1 MTNHK
6 NTINR
11 IANTIVLFFALFGI
25 SAKAIA
31 QDYTCPVNAIERDQ
45 RVLDMSNI
53 METDV
58 NVITALTG
66 YKSYEEAQLYCDQT
80 IKENTSRV
88 NELHIDDYDGTLAQM
103 KRERDEA
110 KDLLEQQTAICN
122 ACLASKRDAYEK
134 KFLKKHGDHRYDTKG
149 YRTKVVVV
157 WGEAERIPTDAQ
169 AKYDLLYDEYM
180 SDYNPS
186 NDRQDCRESTPACKD
201 AVETEAKIRSMN
213 HQMSE
218 LQERHQNEKSAQDR
232 LKQITE
238 RCSSIA
244 KSAEKLNEQLNY
256 VAFLKECKYPEKPSV
271 DSSNANTGT
280 HQNANTGTHQ
290 NVNVNS
296 LQQANKAI
304 NKARSFGRAFGF

>member
-11 IANTIVLFFALFGI
+11 IANTLVLFFALFGI
-25 SAKAIA
+25 SAKAVA

-45 RVLDMSNI
+45 RVFDMNNVL
-53 METDV
+53 EFDV
-58 NVITALTG
+58 NDITALTG
-66 YKSYEEAQLYCDQT
+66 YKSYDEAQLYCDQT
-80 IKENTSRV
+80 IKEKTARV
-88 NELHIDDYDGTLAQM
+88 NELHIDDYEGTLAQM
-103 KRERDEA
+103 EREKDET
-110 KDLLEQQTAICN
+110 KSLLEQQTSTCN

-186 NDRQDCRESTPACKD
+186 KDRQDCLESTQACND
-201 AVETEAKIRSMN
+201 AVETEAKIRSLN

-218 LQERHQNEKSAQDR
+218 LQERHHNEKLAQDR

-238 RCSSIA
+238 RCSSVA
-244 KSAEKLNEQLNY
+244 KSTEKHNEHLNY
-256 VAFLKECKYPEKPSV
+256 VAFLKECKYPEKPLV

-280 HQNANTGTHQ
+280 RQ

>member
-11 IANTIVLFFALFGI
+11 IANTLVLFSALFVV
-25 SAKAIA
+25 SANALA
-31 QDYTCPVNAIERDQ
+31 QDYTCPVNATERDQ
-45 RVLDMSNI
+45 RVFDMNNVL
-53 METDV
+53 EFDV
-58 NVITALTG
+58 NDITALTG

-80 IKENTSRV
+80 IKEKTARV

-103 KRERDEA
+103 EREKDET
-110 KDLLEQQTAICN
+110 KSLLEQQTSTCN

-186 NDRQDCRESTPACKD
+186 KDRQDCLESTQACND

-218 LQERHQNEKSAQDR
+218 LQERHQNEKLAQDR

-238 RCSSIA
+238 RCSSVA
-244 KSAEKLNEQLNY
+244 KSAEKHNEQLNY
-256 VAFLKECKYPEKPSV
+256 IAFLKECKYPEKPSV
-271 DSSNANTGT
+271 DSANANTGT
-280 HQNANTGTHQ
+280 RQ

-296 LQQANKAI
+296 LQQATKAI

>member
-6 NTINR
+6 NTINS
-11 IANTIVLFFALFGI
+11 IANTLVLFFALFGI

-31 QDYTCPVNAIERDQ
+31 QDYTCPVNATERDQ
-45 RVLDMSNI
+45 RVFDMNNVL
-53 METDV
+53 EDDV
-58 NVITALTG
+58 NGITALTG
-66 YKSYEEAQLYCDQT
+66 YTSYDEAQLYCDQT
-80 IKENTSRV
+80 IKESTSRV
-88 NELHIDDYDGTLAQM
+88 NELHIDDYEGTLAQM

-110 KDLLEQQTAICN
+110 KTLLEQQTSTCN
-122 ACLASKRDAYEK
+122 ACLDSKRDAYEK

-186 NDRQDCRESTPACKD
+186 KDRQDCLESTPACKD
-201 AVETEAKIRSMN
+201 AVETESKIRSMN

-218 LQERHQNEKSAQDR
+218 LQERHQNEKFAQDR
-232 LKQITE
+232 LKQITDLCD
-238 RCSSIA
+238 RVA
-244 KSAEKLNEQLNY
+244 KSTERHNEHLNY

-271 DSSNANTGT
+271 APVNADKGN
-280 HQNANTGTHQ
+280 HQ
-290 NVNVNS
+290 NVNVNG

>member
-11 IANTIVLFFALFGI
+11 IANTLVLFSALFVV
-25 SAKAIA
+25 SANALA
-31 QDYTCPVNAIERDQ
+31 QDYTCPVNATERDQ
-45 RVLDMSNI
+45 RVRDMGHVLES
-53 METDV
+53 DV
-58 NVITALTG
+58 NYFTALTG

-80 IKENTSRV
+80 IKEKTARV

-103 KRERDEA
+103 EREKDET
-110 KDLLEQQTAICN
+110 KSLLEQQTSTCN

-186 NDRQDCRESTPACKD
+186 KDRQDCLESTQACND

-218 LQERHQNEKSAQDR
+218 LQERHHNEKLAQDR

-238 RCSSIA
+238 RCSSVA
-244 KSAEKLNEQLNY
+244 KSAEKHNEHLNY

-271 DSSNANTGT
+271 DSANANTGT
-280 HQNANTGTHQ
+280 RQ

-296 LQQANKAI
+296 LQQATKAI

>member
-1 MTNHK
+1 MRNHT
-6 NTINR
+6 NTINH
-11 IANTIVLFFALFGI
+11 ITNTLVLFFALLGI
-25 SAKAIA
+25 SSNALA

-45 RVLDMSNI
+45 RVFDMSHVL
-53 METDV
+53 EDDV
-58 NVITALTG
+58 NGITALTG
-66 YKSYEEAQLYCDQT
+66 YKSYDEAQLYCDQT

-110 KDLLEQQTAICN
+110 KDLFEQQTATCN
-122 ACLASKRDAYEK
+122 SCLASKRDAYEK

-186 NDRQDCRESTPACKD
+186 DDRQDCLERTPACND

-218 LQERHQNEKSAQDR
+218 LQERHENEKFAQDR
-232 LKQITE
+232 LKQITDL
-238 RCSSIA
+238 CSRVA
-244 KSAEKLNEQLNY
+244 KSTEKHNEHLNY
-256 VAFLKECKYPEKPSV
+256 VAFLKECKYPENPSV
-271 DSSNANTGT
+271 DSS
-280 HQNANTGTHQ
+280 NANTGTHQ

-296 LQQANKAI
+296 LQQADKAI
-304 NKARSFGRAFGF
+304 NKVRSFGRAFGF

>member
-1 MTNHK
+1 
-6 NTINR
+6 
-11 IANTIVLFFALFGI
+11 
-25 SAKAIA
+25 
-31 QDYTCPVNAIERDQ
+31 
-45 RVLDMSNI
+45 
-53 METDV
+53 
-58 NVITALTG
+58 
-66 YKSYEEAQLYCDQT
+66 
-80 IKENTSRV
+80 
-88 NELHIDDYDGTLAQM
+88 M

-110 KDLLEQQTAICN
+110 KSLLEQQTATCN
-122 ACLASKRDAYEK
+122 ACLDSKRDAYEK

-157 WGEAERIPTDAQ
+157 WGEAERIPTDTQ

-186 NDRQDCRESTPACKD
+186 KDRQDCLESTPECKD
-201 AVETEAKIRSMN
+201 AVETESKIRSMN

-218 LQERHQNEKSAQDR
+218 LQERHQNEKFAQDR
-232 LKQITE
+232 LKQITDLCD
-238 RCSSIA
+238 RVA
-244 KSAEKLNEQLNY
+244 KSTEKHNEHLNY

-271 DSSNANTGT
+271 DSANANTG
-280 HQNANTGTHQ
+280 NRQ

>member
-1 MTNHK
+1 MRNHT

-11 IANTIVLFFALFGI
+11 IANTLVLFFALFGI

-31 QDYTCPVNAIERDQ
+31 QDYTCPVNATERDQ
-45 RVLDMSNI
+45 RVFDMNNVL
-53 METDV
+53 EFDV
-58 NVITALTG
+58 NDITALTG
-66 YKSYEEAQLYCDQT
+66 YKSYDEAQLYCDQT
-80 IKENTSRV
+80 IKEKTARV
-88 NELHIDDYDGTLAQM
+88 NELHIDDYEGTLAKM
-103 KRERDEA
+103 KREKDET
-110 KDLLEQQTAICN
+110 KSLLEQQTSTCN
-122 ACLASKRDAYEK
+122 ACLSSKRDAYEK
-134 KFLKKHGDHRYDTKG
+134 KFIKKHGDHRYDTKG

-186 NDRQDCRESTPACKD
+186 KGRQDCLESTPACKD
-201 AVETEAKIRSMN
+201 AVETESKIRSLS

-218 LQERHQNEKSAQDR
+218 LQERHENEKFAQDS

-238 RCSSIA
+238 RCSSVA
-244 KSAEKLNEQLNY
+244 KSTEKHNEHLNY

-280 HQNANTGTHQ
+280 HQN
-290 NVNVNS
+290 VNVNS
-296 LQQANKAI
+296 LQQADKAI
-304 NKARSFGRAFGF
+304 SKVRSFGRAFGF

>member
-11 IANTIVLFFALFGI
+11 IANTLVLFSALFVV
-25 SAKAIA
+25 SSKAIA
-31 QDYTCPVNAIERDQ
+31 QDYTCPVNATERDQ
-45 RVLDMSNI
+45 RVFDMNNVL
-53 METDV
+53 EFDV
-58 NVITALTG
+58 NDITALTG
-66 YKSYEEAQLYCDQT
+66 YKSYDEAQLYCDQT
-80 IKENTSRV
+80 IKEKTARV
-88 NELHIDDYDGTLAQM
+88 NELHIDDYEGTLAKM
-103 KRERDEA
+103 KREKDET
-110 KDLLEQQTAICN
+110 KSLLEQQTSTCN
-122 ACLASKRDAYEK
+122 ACLSSKRDAYEK
-134 KFLKKHGDHRYDTKG
+134 KFIKKHGDHRYDTKG

-186 NDRQDCRESTPACKD
+186 KDRQDCLESTPACKD
-201 AVETEAKIRSMN
+201 AVETESKIRSLS

-218 LQERHQNEKSAQDR
+218 LQERHENEKFAQDS

-238 RCSSIA
+238 RCSSVA
-244 KSAEKLNEQLNY
+244 KSTEKHNEHLNY

-280 HQNANTGTHQ
+280 HQN
-290 NVNVNS
+290 VNVNS
-296 LQQANKAI
+296 LQQADKAI
-304 NKARSFGRAFGF
+304 SKVRSFGRAFGF

>member
-1 MTNHK
+1 MN
-6 NTINR
+6 N
-11 IANTIVLFFALFGI
+11 VLEF
-25 SAKAIA
+25 
-31 QDYTCPVNAIERDQ
+31 
-45 RVLDMSNI
+45 
-53 METDV
+53 DV
-58 NVITALTG
+58 NDITALTG

-88 NELHIDDYDGTLAQM
+88 NELHIDDYEGTLAKM
-103 KRERDEA
+103 KRERDET

-186 NDRQDCRESTPACKD
+186 DDRQDCRESTPACKD

-218 LQERHQNEKSAQDR
+218 LQERHQNEKFAQDR

-238 RCSSIA
+238 RCSSVA
-244 KSAEKLNEQLNY
+244 KSTEKHNEHLNY

-271 DSSNANTGT
+271 DSANANTGT
-280 HQNANTGTHQ
+280 RQ

>member
-11 IANTIVLFFALFGI
+11 IANTLVLFSALFVV
-25 SAKAIA
+25 SANALA
-31 QDYTCPVNAIERDQ
+31 QDYTCPVNATERDQ
-45 RVLDMSNI
+45 RVRDMGHVLES
-53 METDV
+53 DV
-58 NVITALTG
+58 NYFTALTG

-80 IKENTSRV
+80 IKEKTARV
-88 NELHIDDYDGTLAQM
+88 NELHIDDYEGTLAQM
-103 KRERDEA
+103 EREKDET
-110 KDLLEQQTAICN
+110 KSLLEQQTSTCN

-186 NDRQDCRESTPACKD
+186 KDRQDCLESTQACKD
-201 AVETEAKIRSMN
+201 AVETEAKIRSLN

-218 LQERHQNEKSAQDR
+218 LQERHHNEKLAQDR
-232 LKQITE
+232 LKQITDL
-238 RCSSIA
+238 CSRVA
-244 KSAEKLNEQLNY
+244 KSTEKHNEQLNY

-271 DSSNANTGT
+271 DSANANTGT
-280 HQNANTGTHQ
+280 RQ

>member
-1 MTNHK
+1 MRNHT
-6 NTINR
+6 NTINH
-11 IANTIVLFFALFGI
+11 ITNTLVLFFALLGI
-25 SAKAIA
+25 SSNALA

-45 RVLDMSNI
+45 RVFDMNNVL
-53 METDV
+53 EFDV
-58 NVITALTG
+58 NDITALTG

-88 NELHIDDYDGTLAQM
+88 NELHIDDYEGTIAQM
-103 KRERDEA
+103 KREKDEA
-110 KDLLEQQTAICN
+110 KTLLEHQTATCN

-134 KFLKKHGDHRYDTKG
+134 KFIKKHGDHRYDTKG

-186 NDRQDCRESTPACKD
+186 DDRQDCLERTPACKD

-213 HQMSE
+213 HQMFE
-218 LQERHQNEKSAQDR
+218 LQERHENEKFAQDR
-232 LKQITE
+232 LKKITE
-238 RCSSIA
+238 RCSSVA
-244 KSAEKLNEQLNY
+244 KSTEKHNEHLNY
-256 VAFLKECKYPEKPSV
+256 IAFLKECKYPEKPSV
-271 DSSNANTGT
+271 DSA
-280 HQNANTGTHQ
+280 NANTGTHQ

-296 LQQANKAI
+296 LQQADKAI
-304 NKARSFGRAFGF
+304 NKVRSFGRAFGF

>member
-11 IANTIVLFFALFGI
+11 IANTLVLFSALFVV
-25 SAKAIA
+25 SANALA
-31 QDYTCPVNAIERDQ
+31 QDYTCPVNATERDQ
-45 RVLDMSNI
+45 RVRDMGHVLES
-53 METDV
+53 DV
-58 NVITALTG
+58 NYFTALTG

-80 IKENTSRV
+80 IKEKTARV
-88 NELHIDDYDGTLAQM
+88 NELHIDDYEGTLAQM
-103 KRERDEA
+103 EREKDET
-110 KDLLEQQTAICN
+110 KSLLEQQTSTCN
-122 ACLASKRDAYEK
+122 ACLDSKRDAYEK

-186 NDRQDCRESTPACKD
+186 KDRQDCLESTQACND

-218 LQERHQNEKSAQDR
+218 LQERHHNEKLAQDR

-238 RCSSIA
+238 RCSSVA
-244 KSAEKLNEQLNY
+244 KSAEKHNEHLNY

-271 DSSNANTGT
+271 DSANANTGT
-280 HQNANTGTHQ
+280 RQ

-296 LQQANKAI
+296 LQQATKAI

>member
-11 IANTIVLFFALFGI
+11 IANTLVLFFALFGI

-31 QDYTCPVNAIERDQ
+31 QDYTCQVNAIERDQ
-45 RVLDMSNI
+45 RVFDMNNVL
-53 METDV
+53 EDDV
-58 NVITALTG
+58 NGITALTG
-66 YKSYEEAQLYCDQT
+66 CKSYDEAQLYCDQT

-88 NELHIDDYDGTLAQM
+88 NELHIDDYEGTLAKM
-103 KRERDEA
+103 KREKDET
-110 KDLLEQQTAICN
+110 KSLLEQQTSTCN
-122 ACLASKRDAYEK
+122 ACLSSKLEAYEK

-186 NDRQDCRESTPACKD
+186 KDRQDCLESTPACKD

-213 HQMSE
+213 HKMSE
-218 LQERHQNEKSAQDR
+218 LQERHQNEKLAQDR

-238 RCSSIA
+238 LCDRVA
-244 KSAEKLNEQLNY
+244 KSTEKHNEHLNY

-271 DSSNANTGT
+271 DSANANTGT
-280 HQNANTGTHQ
+280 RQ

>member
-11 IANTIVLFFALFGI
+11 ISYTLILFFALFGI

-45 RVLDMSNI
+45 RVFDMNNVL
-53 METDV
+53 EFDV
-58 NVITALTG
+58 SDITALTG
-66 YKSYEEAQLYCDQT
+66 YKSYDEAQLYCDQT
-80 IKENTSRV
+80 IKEKTARV
-88 NELHIDDYDGTLAQM
+88 NELHIDDYEGTLAQM
-103 KRERDEA
+103 EREKDET
-110 KDLLEQQTAICN
+110 KSLLERQTSTCN

-180 SDYNPS
+180 SGYNPS
-186 NDRQDCRESTPACKD
+186 DDRQDCRESTLACKD

-218 LQERHQNEKSAQDR
+218 LQERHQNEKFAQDR

-238 RCSSIA
+238 RCDRVA
-244 KSAEKLNEQLNY
+244 KSTEKHNEHLNY

-271 DSSNANTGT
+271 DSANANTGT
-280 HQNANTGTHQ
+280 RQ

>member
-11 IANTIVLFFALFGI
+11 IANTLVLFSALFVV
-25 SAKAIA
+25 SANALA
-31 QDYTCPVNAIERDQ
+31 QDYTCPVNATKRDQ
-45 RVLDMSNI
+45 RVRDMGHVLES
-53 METDV
+53 DV
-58 NVITALTG
+58 NYFTALTG

-80 IKENTSRV
+80 IKEKTARV
-88 NELHIDDYDGTLAQM
+88 NELHIDDYEGTLAQM
-103 KRERDEA
+103 EREKDET
-110 KDLLEQQTAICN
+110 KSLLEQQTSTCN

-186 NDRQDCRESTPACKD
+186 KDRQDCLESTPSCND

-218 LQERHQNEKSAQDR
+218 LQERHHNEKLAQDR

-238 RCSSIA
+238 RCSSVA
-244 KSAEKLNEQLNY
+244 KSAEKHNEHLNY

-271 DSSNANTGT
+271 DSANANTGT
-280 HQNANTGTHQ
+280 RQ

-296 LQQANKAI
+296 LQQATKAI

>member
-1 MTNHK
+1 MRNHT
-6 NTINR
+6 NTINH
-11 IANTIVLFFALFGI
+11 ITNTLVLFFALLGI
-25 SAKAIA
+25 SSNALA

-45 RVLDMSNI
+45 RVFDMNNVL
-53 METDV
+53 EFDV
-58 NVITALTG
+58 NDITALTG

-88 NELHIDDYDGTLAQM
+88 NELHIDDYEGTLAKM

-186 NDRQDCRESTPACKD
+186 DDRQDCRESTPACKD

-218 LQERHQNEKSAQDR
+218 LQERHQNEKFAQDR

-238 RCSSIA
+238 RCSSVA
-244 KSAEKLNEQLNY
+244 KSTEKHNEHLNY

-271 DSSNANTGT
+271 DSANANTGT
-280 HQNANTGTHQ
+280 RQ

>member
-1 MTNHK
+1 MRNHT
-6 NTINR
+6 NTINH
-11 IANTIVLFFALFGI
+11 ITNTLVLFFALLGI
-25 SAKAIA
+25 SSNALA

-45 RVLDMSNI
+45 RVFDMNNVL
-53 METDV
+53 EFDV
-58 NVITALTG
+58 NDITALTG

-88 NELHIDDYDGTLAQM
+88 NELHIDDYEGTLAKM
-103 KRERDEA
+103 KREIDEA

-186 NDRQDCRESTPACKD
+186 DDRQDCRESTPACKD

-218 LQERHQNEKSAQDR
+218 LQERHQNEKFAQDR

-238 RCSSIA
+238 RCSSVA
-244 KSAEKLNEQLNY
+244 KSTEKHNEHLNY

-271 DSSNANTGT
+271 DSANANTGT
-280 HQNANTGTHQ
+280 RQ

>member
-6 NTINR
+6 NTTNR
-11 IANTIVLFFALFGI
+11 IANTLVLFFALFGI

-31 QDYTCPVNAIERDQ
+31 QDYTCPVNATERDQ
-45 RVLDMSNI
+45 RVFDMNNI
-53 METDV
+53 LEDDV
-58 NVITALTG
+58 NGITALTG
-66 YKSYEEAQLYCDQT
+66 YKSYDEAQLYCDQT
-80 IKENTSRV
+80 IKEKTARV
-88 NELHIDDYDGTLAQM
+88 NELHIDDYEGTLDKM
-103 KRERDEA
+103 KREKDET
-110 KDLLEQQTAICN
+110 KSLLEQQTSTCN

-186 NDRQDCRESTPACKD
+186 KDRQDCLESTPACKD
-201 AVETEAKIRSMN
+201 AVETEAKIRSLN

-218 LQERHQNEKSAQDR
+218 LQERHQNEKFAQDH

-238 RCSSIA
+238 RCSSVA
-244 KSAEKLNEQLNY
+244 KSTEKHNEHLNY

-280 HQNANTGTHQ
+280 RQ

>member
-11 IANTIVLFFALFGI
+11 IANTLVLFSALFVV
-25 SAKAIA
+25 SSNALA
-31 QDYTCPVNAIERDQ
+31 QDYTCPVNATERDQ
-45 RVLDMSNI
+45 RVFDMNNVL
-53 METDV
+53 EFDV
-58 NVITALTG
+58 NDITALTG
-66 YKSYEEAQLYCDQT
+66 YKSYDEAQLYCDQT
-80 IKENTSRV
+80 IKEKTARV
-88 NELHIDDYDGTLAQM
+88 NELHIDDYEGTLAKM
-103 KRERDEA
+103 KREKDET
-110 KDLLEQQTAICN
+110 KSLLEQQTSTCN
-122 ACLASKRDAYEK
+122 ACLSSKRDAYEK
-134 KFLKKHGDHRYDTKG
+134 KFIKKHGDHRYDTKG

-186 NDRQDCRESTPACKD
+186 KDRQDCLESTPACKD
-201 AVETEAKIRSMN
+201 AVETESKIRSLS

-218 LQERHQNEKSAQDR
+218 LQERHENEKFAQDS

-238 RCSSIA
+238 RCSSVA
-244 KSAEKLNEQLNY
+244 KSTEKHNEHLNY

-271 DSSNANTGT
+271 DSS
-280 HQNANTGTHQ
+280 NANTGTHQ

>member
-11 IANTIVLFFALFGI
+11 IANTLVLFSALFVV
-25 SAKAIA
+25 SANALA
-31 QDYTCPVNAIERDQ
+31 QDYTCPVNATERDQ
-45 RVLDMSNI
+45 RVRDMGHVLES
-53 METDV
+53 DV
-58 NVITALTG
+58 NYFTALTG

-80 IKENTSRV
+80 IKEKTARV
-88 NELHIDDYDGTLAQM
+88 NELHIDDYEGTLAQM
-103 KRERDEA
+103 EREKDET
-110 KDLLEQQTAICN
+110 KSLLEQQTSTCN

-169 AKYDLLYDEYM
+169 AKYDLVYDEYM

-186 NDRQDCRESTPACKD
+186 KDRQDCLESTPACKD

-218 LQERHQNEKSAQDR
+218 LQERHHNEKLAQDR
-232 LKQITE
+232 LKQITDL
-238 RCSSIA
+238 CSRVA
-244 KSAEKLNEQLNY
+244 KSTEKHNEHLNY

-271 DSSNANTGT
+271 DSANANTGT
-280 HQNANTGTHQ
+280 RQ

-296 LQQANKAI
+296 LQQATKAI

>member
-11 IANTIVLFFALFGI
+11 IANTIVLFSALFVI
-25 SAKAIA
+25 SSKAVA

-45 RVLDMSNI
+45 RVFDMNNVL
-53 METDV
+53 EFDV
-58 NVITALTG
+58 NDITALTG
-66 YKSYEEAQLYCDQT
+66 YTSYDEAQLYCDQT
-80 IKENTSRV
+80 IKESTSRV
-88 NELHIDDYDGTLAQM
+88 NELHIDDYEGTLAQM

-110 KDLLEQQTAICN
+110 KTSLEQQTSTCN

-186 NDRQDCRESTPACKD
+186 NDRQYCRESTQACND
-201 AVETEAKIRSMN
+201 AVETESKIRSLS

-218 LQERHQNEKSAQDR
+218 LQERHQNEKLAQDR

-238 RCSSIA
+238 RCDRVA
-244 KSAEKLNEQLNY
+244 KSTEKHNEHLNY

-271 DSSNANTGT
+271 APVNADKGN
-280 HQNANTGTHQ
+280 HQ
-290 NVNVNS
+290 NVNVNG

>member
-1 MTNHK
+1 MRNHT
-6 NTINR
+6 NTINH
-11 IANTIVLFFALFGI
+11 ITNTLVLFFALLGI
-25 SAKAIA
+25 SSNALA

-45 RVLDMSNI
+45 RVFDMNNVL
-53 METDV
+53 EFDV
-58 NVITALTG
+58 NDITALTG

-88 NELHIDDYDGTLAQM
+88 NELHIDDYEGTLAKM

-186 NDRQDCRESTPACKD
+186 DDRQDCRESTPACKD

-218 LQERHQNEKSAQDR
+218 LQERHQNEKFAQDR

-238 RCSSIA
+238 RCSSVA
-244 KSAEKLNEQLNY
+244 KSTEKHNEHLNY

-271 DSSNANTGT
+271 DSA
-280 HQNANTGTHQ
+280 NANTGTHQ

-296 LQQANKAI
+296 LKQADKAI
-304 NKARSFGRAFGF
+304 NKVRSFGRAFGF

>member
-11 IANTIVLFFALFGI
+11 IANTLVLFSALFVV
-25 SAKAIA
+25 SVNALA
-31 QDYTCPVNAIERDQ
+31 QDYTCPVNATERDQ
-45 RVLDMSNI
+45 RVRDMGHVLES
-53 METDV
+53 DV
-58 NVITALTG
+58 NYFTALTG

-80 IKENTSRV
+80 IKEKTARV
-88 NELHIDDYDGTLAQM
+88 NELHIDDYEGTLAQM
-103 KRERDEA
+103 EREKDET
-110 KDLLEQQTAICN
+110 KSLLEQQTSTCN

-186 NDRQDCRESTPACKD
+186 NDRQDCLESTQACKD

-218 LQERHQNEKSAQDR
+218 LQERHHNEKLAQDR
-232 LKQITE
+232 LKQITDL
-238 RCSSIA
+238 CSRVA
-244 KSAEKLNEQLNY
+244 KSTEKHNEHLNY

-271 DSSNANTGT
+271 DSANANTGT
-280 HQNANTGTHQ
+280 RQ

-296 LQQANKAI
+296 LQQATKAI

>member
-11 IANTIVLFFALFGI
+11 IANTLVLFSALFVV
-25 SAKAIA
+25 SANALA
-31 QDYTCPVNAIERDQ
+31 QDYTCPVNATERDQ
-45 RVLDMSNI
+45 RVRDMGHVLES
-53 METDV
+53 DV
-58 NVITALTG
+58 NYFTALTG

-80 IKENTSRV
+80 IKEKTARV
-88 NELHIDDYDGTLAQM
+88 NELHIDDYEGTLAQM
-103 KRERDEA
+103 EREKDET
-110 KDLLEQQTAICN
+110 KSLLEQQTSTCN

-186 NDRQDCRESTPACKD
+186 KDRQDCRESTPACKD
-201 AVETEAKIRSMN
+201 AVETEAKIRSLN

-218 LQERHQNEKSAQDR
+218 LQERHQNEKLAQDR

-238 RCSSIA
+238 RCSSVA
-244 KSAEKLNEQLNY
+244 KSAEKHNEQLNY
-256 VAFLKECKYPEKPSV
+256 IAFLKALFNERGY
-271 DSSNANTGT
+271 G
-280 HQNANTGTHQ
+280 G
-290 NVNVNS
+290 
-296 LQQANKAI
+296 
-304 NKARSFGRAFGF
+304 

>member
-11 IANTIVLFFALFGI
+11 IANTLVLFFALFGI
-25 SAKAIA
+25 SSKAIA
-31 QDYTCPVNAIERDQ
+31 QDYTCPVNATERDQ
-45 RVLDMSNI
+45 RVRDMGHVLES
-53 METDV
+53 DV
-58 NVITALTG
+58 NYFTALTG

-80 IKENTSRV
+80 IKEKTARV
-88 NELHIDDYDGTLAQM
+88 NELHIDDYEGTLAQM
-103 KRERDEA
+103 EREKDET
-110 KDLLEQQTAICN
+110 KSLLEQQTSTCN

-186 NDRQDCRESTPACKD
+186 KDRQDCRESTPACKD
-201 AVETEAKIRSMN
+201 AVETEAKIRSLN
-213 HQMSE
+213 HQMSA
-218 LQERHQNEKSAQDR
+218 LQERRQNEKLAQDR

-238 RCSSIA
+238 LCSRVA
-244 KSAEKLNEQLNY
+244 KSTEKHNEHLNY

-271 DSSNANTGT
+271 DSANANTGT
-280 HQNANTGTHQ
+280 RQ

-304 NKARSFGRAFGF
+304 SKARSFGRAFGF

>member
-1 MTNHK
+1 MRNHTNTVNHIT
-6 NTINR
+6 NTL
-11 IANTIVLFFALFGI
+11 VLFFALLGI
-25 SAKAIA
+25 SSNALA

-45 RVLDMSNI
+45 RVFDMSHVL
-53 METDV
+53 EDDV
-58 NVITALTG
+58 NGITALTG
-66 YKSYEEAQLYCDQT
+66 YKSYDEAQLYCDQT

-110 KDLLEQQTAICN
+110 KDLFEQQTATCN

-186 NDRQDCRESTPACKD
+186 DDRQDCLERTPACND

-218 LQERHQNEKSAQDR
+218 LQERHENEKFAQDR
-232 LKQITE
+232 LKQIIDL
-238 RCSSIA
+238 CSRVA
-244 KSAEKLNEQLNY
+244 KSTEKHNEHLNY

-280 HQNANTGTHQ
+280 HQN
-290 NVNVNS
+290 VNVNS
-296 LQQANKAI
+296 LQQADKAI
-304 NKARSFGRAFGF
+304 NKVRSFGRAFGF

>member
-1 MTNHK
+1 MRNHT
-6 NTINR
+6 NTINH
-11 IANTIVLFFALFGI
+11 IANTLVLFFALLGI
-25 SAKAIA
+25 SSNALA

-45 RVLDMSNI
+45 RVFDMSHVL
-53 METDV
+53 EDDV
-58 NVITALTG
+58 NGITALTG
-66 YKSYEEAQLYCDQT
+66 YKSCEEAQLYCDQT

-110 KDLLEQQTAICN
+110 KDLLEQQTATCN

-186 NDRQDCRESTPACKD
+186 DDRQDCLERTPACKD
-201 AVETEAKIRSMN
+201 AVETEAKIRSIN
-213 HQMSE
+213 HQMFE
-218 LQERHQNEKSAQDR
+218 LQERHENEKLAQDR

-238 RCSSIA
+238 RCDRVARST
-244 KSAEKLNEQLNY
+244 EKHNEHLNY

-271 DSSNANTGT
+271 DSANANTGT
-280 HQNANTGTHQ
+280 RQ

>member
-1 MTNHK
+1 MRNHT
-6 NTINR
+6 NTINH
-11 IANTIVLFFALFGI
+11 ITNTLVLFFALLGI
-25 SAKAIA
+25 SSNALA

-45 RVLDMSNI
+45 RVFDMSHVL
-53 METDV
+53 EDDV
-58 NVITALTG
+58 NGITALTG
-66 YKSYEEAQLYCDQT
+66 YKSYDEAQLYCDQT

-110 KDLLEQQTAICN
+110 KDLFEQQTATCN

-186 NDRQDCRESTPACKD
+186 DDRQDCLERTPACND

-218 LQERHQNEKSAQDR
+218 LQERHENEKFAQDR
-232 LKQITE
+232 LKQITDL
-238 RCSSIA
+238 CSRVA
-244 KSAEKLNEQLNY
+244 KSTEKHNEHLNY
-256 VAFLKECKYPEKPSV
+256 VAFLKECKYPENPSV
-271 DSSNANTGT
+271 DSS
-280 HQNANTGTHQ
+280 NANTGTHQ

-296 LQQANKAI
+296 LQQADKAI
-304 NKARSFGRAFGF
+304 NKVRSFGRAFGF

>member
-11 IANTIVLFFALFGI
+11 IANTLVLFFARFGI
-25 SAKAIA
+25 SAKAVA

-45 RVLDMSNI
+45 RVFDMNNVL
-53 METDV
+53 EFDV
-58 NVITALTG
+58 NDITALTG

-88 NELHIDDYDGTLAQM
+88 NELHIDDYEGTLAQM

-110 KDLLEQQTAICN
+110 KDLLEQHTATCN

-186 NDRQDCRESTPACKD
+186 DDRQDCRESTPACKD
-201 AVETEAKIRSMN
+201 AVETEAKIRSMS

-218 LQERHQNEKSAQDR
+218 LQERLQNEKFAPDR

-238 RCSSIA
+238 RCSSVA
-244 KSAEKLNEQLNY
+244 KSAEKHNEHLNY

-271 DSSNANTGT
+271 DSTNANTGT
-280 HQNANTGTHQ
+280 RQ

>member
-11 IANTIVLFFALFGI
+11 IANTLVLFFALFGI

-31 QDYTCPVNAIERDQ
+31 QDYTCPVHAIERDQ
-45 RVLDMSNI
+45 RVFDMNNVL
-53 METDV
+53 EDDV
-58 NVITALTG
+58 NGITALTG
-66 YKSYEEAQLYCDQT
+66 CKSYDEAQLYCDQT

-88 NELHIDDYDGTLAQM
+88 NELHIDDYEGTLAKM
-103 KRERDEA
+103 KREKDET
-110 KDLLEQQTAICN
+110 KSLLEQQTSTCN
-122 ACLASKRDAYEK
+122 ACLSSKLEAYEK

-186 NDRQDCRESTPACKD
+186 KDRQDCLESTPACKD

-213 HQMSE
+213 HKMSE
-218 LQERHQNEKSAQDR
+218 LQERHQNEKLAQDR

-238 RCSSIA
+238 LCDRVA
-244 KSAEKLNEQLNY
+244 KSTEKHNEHLNY

-271 DSSNANTGT
+271 DSANANTGT
-280 HQNANTGTHQ
+280 RQ

>member
-11 IANTIVLFFALFGI
+11 IANTIVLFSALFVI
-25 SAKAIA
+25 SSKAVA
-31 QDYTCPVNAIERDQ
+31 QDYTCPINAIERDQ
-45 RVLDMSNI
+45 RVFDMNNVL
-53 METDV
+53 EDDV
-58 NVITALTG
+58 NDFTALTG

-80 IKENTSRV
+80 IKESTSRV
-88 NELHIDDYDGTLAQM
+88 NELHIDDYDGTLDQM

-110 KDLLEQQTAICN
+110 KDLLEQQTATCN

-186 NDRQDCRESTPACKD
+186 DDRQDCRESTPACKD

-218 LQERHQNEKSAQDR
+218 LQERHQNEKLAQDR

-244 KSAEKLNEQLNY
+244 KSAEKHNEQLNY
-256 VAFLKECKYPEKPSV
+256 IAFLKECKYPEKPSV
-271 DSSNANTGT
+271 DSANANTGT
-280 HQNANTGTHQ
+280 RQ

-304 NKARSFGRAFGF
+304 SKARSFGRAFGF

>member
-1 MTNHK
+1 MRNHT
-6 NTINR
+6 NTINH
-11 IANTIVLFFALFGI
+11 ITNTLVLFFFFFGI
-25 SAKAIA
+25 SSNALA

-45 RVLDMSNI
+45 RVRDMSHVL
-53 METDV
+53 EDDV
-58 NVITALTG
+58 NGITALTG
-66 YKSYEEAQLYCDQT
+66 YKSYDEAQLYCDQT
-80 IKENTSRV
+80 IKENTARV

-110 KDLLEQQTAICN
+110 KDLLEQHTATCN

-134 KFLKKHGDHRYDTKG
+134 KFIKKHGDHRYDTKG

-186 NDRQDCRESTPACKD
+186 DDRQACLESTPACKD
-201 AVETEAKIRSMN
+201 AVETESKIRSMN

-218 LQERHQNEKSAQDR
+218 LQERHENEKFAQDH
-232 LKQITE
+232 LKKITDL
-238 RCSSIA
+238 CSRVA
-244 KSAEKLNEQLNY
+244 KSTEKHNEHLNY

-271 DSSNANTGT
+271 DSANANTGT
-280 HQNANTGTHQ
+280 RQ
-290 NVNVNS
+290 NVNLNS

-304 NKARSFGRAFGF
+304 NKARSLGRAFGF

>member
-11 IANTIVLFFALFGI
+11 IANTLVLFFALFGI

-45 RVLDMSNI
+45 RVFDMNNI
-53 METDV
+53 LEDDV
-58 NVITALTG
+58 NGITGLTG

-80 IKENTSRV
+80 IKEKTARV
-88 NELHIDDYDGTLAQM
+88 NELHIDDYEGTLAKM
-103 KRERDEA
+103 KREKDET
-110 KDLLEQQTAICN
+110 KSLLEQQTSTCN
-122 ACLASKRDAYEK
+122 ACLASKLEAYEK

-186 NDRQDCRESTPACKD
+186 KDRQDCLESTPACKD
-201 AVETEAKIRSMN
+201 AVETESKISSLS
-213 HQMSE
+213 HQMSA
-218 LQERHQNEKSAQDR
+218 LQERHHNEKLAQDR

-238 RCSSIA
+238 LCSRVA
-244 KSAEKLNEQLNY
+244 KSTEKYNKHLNY

-271 DSSNANTGT
+271 APVNADKGN
-280 HQNANTGTHQ
+280 HQ
-290 NVNVNS
+290 NVNVNG